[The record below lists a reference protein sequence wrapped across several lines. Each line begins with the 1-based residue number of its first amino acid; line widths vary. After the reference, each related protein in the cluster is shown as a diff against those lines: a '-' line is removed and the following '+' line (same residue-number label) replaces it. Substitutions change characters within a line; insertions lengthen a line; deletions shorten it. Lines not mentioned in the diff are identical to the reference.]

1 MTDKADAPIT
11 SGAGAASSGVALFDE
26 RPFFEKA
33 LAHGVAHG
41 LINAERI
48 EALRTEAP
56 KGMVQIARYFG
67 TEFLRPDLEKARERI
82 VNLVSLYLQE
92 SCEGD
97 LQRAALALRDH
108 SLLSRSKGGSDMLKA
123 MIAMPQN
130 THFGMQDGR
139 GFADEHIPVLER
151 WSLRSHADYRAER
164 AKRDQ
169 VARVMDAAVWCAQQW
184 ELDADTLHEEA
195 PDAEAVL
202 RTTLLWSMA
211 KRSVVPDWPAFE
223 QTIAVLRKKFA
234 ATAQLPALVL
244 PKGLP
249 AAFAPALRAVAD
261 SLHADWARIMDVST
275 PSRKLFGQ
283 TPAFTGRYFW
293 LEDGLAE
300 VEDFERQVSAAWS
313 KATGGHEDEGSL
325 LTLLLCVAAGSA
337 HKTLLTEK
345 SAATLIRKIRKT
357 GMDAER
363 ASGFIREHA
372 PSAYQSDYLR
382 MWDAFTEDAM
392 PVLRSDADY
401 AMHDAMALLRRECNI
416 GA

>member
-1 MTDKADAPIT
+1 MTDNPDPAV
-11 SGAGAASSGVALFDE
+11 SGGTGNAGSGIALFDE

-33 LAHGVAHG
+33 LAYGVAHG
-41 LINAERI
+41 LIGAERI

-67 TEFLRPDLEKARERI
+67 TEYLRPDLEKARERI
-82 VNLVSLYLQE
+82 VNLVSLFLQD

-97 LQRAALALRDH
+97 LHRAAQALRDH
-108 SLLSRSKGGSDMLKA
+108 SLLSRSKGGSDLLKA
-123 MIAMPQN
+123 MIAAPQN

-139 GFADEHIPVLER
+139 GFSDEHIPVLER

-169 VARVMDAAVWCAQQW
+169 VARVMDAAVWCAAQW
-184 ELDADTLHEEA
+184 EIDIDTLHEEA

-202 RTTLLWSMA
+202 RTALLWSLA
-211 KRSVVPDWPAFE
+211 KRSVAPDWPGFV
-223 QTIAVLRKKFA
+223 QTIAVLRKKFGLA
-234 ATAQLPALVL
+234 DQPPTLVL

-249 AAFAPALRAVAD
+249 AAFAPALHAVAD
-261 SLHADWARIMDVST
+261 SLQADWARIMDAST
-275 PSRKLFGQ
+275 APRKLFAQ

-300 VEDFERQVSAAWS
+300 VEDFERQVCAAWT

-325 LTLLLCVAAGSA
+325 LTLLVCVAAGSA
-337 HKTLLTEK
+337 PKTLLTEK

-372 PSAYQSDYLR
+372 PTAYQSDYLR
-382 MWDAFTEDAM
+382 MWNEFTEDAT

-401 AMHDAMALLRRECNI
+401 AMHDALALLRRECNI

>member
-1 MTDKADAPIT
+1 MTDNPDPAV
-11 SGAGAASSGVALFDE
+11 SGGAGNAGSGIALFDE

-33 LAHGVAHG
+33 LAYGVAHG
-41 LINAERI
+41 LIGAERI

-67 TEFLRPDLEKARERI
+67 TEYLRPDLEKARERI
-82 VNLVSLYLQE
+82 VNLVSLFLQD

-97 LQRAALALRDH
+97 LHRAAQALRDH
-108 SLLSRSKGGSDMLKA
+108 SLLSRSKGGSDLLKA
-123 MIAMPQN
+123 MIAAPQN

-139 GFADEHIPVLER
+139 GFSDEHIPVLER

-169 VARVMDAAVWCAQQW
+169 VACVMDAAIWCAQQW
-184 ELDADTLHEEA
+184 ELDADLLHEEA

-202 RTTLLWSMA
+202 RTALLWSLA
-211 KRSVVPDWPAFE
+211 KRSVTPDWPGFA
-223 QTIAVLRKKFA
+223 QTVAVLRKKFA
-234 ATAQLPALVL
+234 ATAHPPALVL

-249 AAFAPALRAVAD
+249 AALAPAVRAVAD
-261 SLHADWARIMDVST
+261 SLVADWPRIMDANA
-275 PSRKLFGQ
+275 PPRKLFAQ

-337 HKTLLTEK
+337 HKTVLTEK
-345 SAATLIRKIRKT
+345 AAATLSRKT
-357 GMDAER
+357 TG
-363 ASGFIREHA
+363 
-372 PSAYQSDYLR
+372 
-382 MWDAFTEDAM
+382 
-392 PVLRSDADY
+392 
-401 AMHDAMALLRRECNI
+401 ALAAR
-416 GA
+416 

>member
-1 MTDKADAPIT
+1 MAKNADAP
-11 SGAGAASSGVALFDE
+11 SPSAAGISSSGIALFDE

-33 LAHGVAHG
+33 IAYGVAHG
-41 LINAERI
+41 LLSPERI

-56 KGMVQIARYFG
+56 KGIVQIARYFG
-67 TEFLRPDLEKARERI
+67 TEYLRPDLEKARERI
-82 VNLVSLYLQE
+82 VNLVSLYLQD

-97 LQRAALALRDH
+97 VLRAAVALRDH

-139 GFADEHIPVLER
+139 GFSDEHIPVLER

-164 AKRDQ
+164 AKRNQ
-169 VARVMDAAVWCAQQW
+169 VALVMDAAVWCAQRW
-184 ELDADTLHEEA
+184 ELDADILHEEA

-202 RTTLLWSMA
+202 RTALLWSLTN
-211 KRSVVPDWPAFE
+211 RSVVPDWPGFA
-223 QTIAVLRKKFA
+223 QTIAVLRKKFG
-234 ATAQLPALVL
+234 ATVQPPAMLL

-249 AAFAPALRAVAD
+249 AALAPTLRAVSD
-261 SLHADWARIMDVST
+261 SVIADWPRIMDT
-275 PSRKLFGQ
+275 AIPPRKLFAQ

-293 LEDGLAE
+293 LEDGLAQ
-300 VEDFERQVSAAWS
+300 VEDFEQQVSAAWS
-313 KATGGHEDEGSL
+313 KATGGHDDEGSL

-337 HKTLLTEK
+337 HKTVLTEK
-345 SAATLIRKIRKT
+345 STATLIRKIRKS
-357 GMDAER
+357 GMDA
-363 ASGFIREHA
+363 ALAANFICEHA
-372 PSAYQSDYLR
+372 PTAYQSDYLR
-382 MWDAFTEDAM
+382 MWDEFTEEAL

-401 AMHDAMALLRRECNI
+401 ALHDALALLRRECNI

>member
-1 MTDKADAPIT
+1 MADTANPT
-11 SGAGAASSGVALFDE
+11 TTHGASTTGGGMALFDE

-33 LAHGVAHG
+33 LAYGLAHG

-48 EALRTEAP
+48 ESLRTEAP

-67 TEFLRPDLEKARERI
+67 TEFLRPDLEKARERM

-92 SCEGD
+92 SCDGD
-97 LQRAALALRDH
+97 VHRAAQALRDH
-108 SLLSRSKGGSDMLKA
+108 SLLSRSKGGSDLLKA

-139 GFADEHIPVLER
+139 GFSDEQIPVLER

-169 VARVMDAAVWCAQQW
+169 VAQVMNAALWCAQQW
-184 ELDADTLHEEA
+184 ELDADVLHEEA

-202 RTTLLWSMA
+202 RTALLWALA
-211 KRSVVPDWPAFE
+211 KRSVVPDWPGFA

-234 ATAQLPALVL
+234 PGTPPPTIVL

-249 AAFAPALRAVAD
+249 ATLAPAVRAVAD
-261 SLHADWARIMDVST
+261 SLLADWPRIVDADT
-275 PSRKLFGQ
+275 PARKLFAQ

-300 VEDFERQVSAAWS
+300 VEDFERQVSAAWT
-313 KATGGHEDEGSL
+313 KATGGHDDEGSL

-337 HKTLLTEK
+337 HKTVLTEK
-345 SAATLIRKIRKT
+345 SAATLIRKIRKS
-357 GMDAER
+357 GMDAGL
-363 ASGFIREHA
+363 ASDFIREHA
-372 PSAYQSDYLR
+372 PTAYQGDYLR
-382 MWDAFTEDAM
+382 MWDAFTEEAL

-401 AMHDAMALLRRECNI
+401 ALHDALALLRRECNV
-416 GA
+416 GT

>member
-1 MTDKADAPIT
+1 MTEQQVPVNQGRR
-11 SGAGAASSGVALFDE
+11 SAASGMAVFDD

-33 LAHGVAHG
+33 LAYGLAHG
-41 LINAERI
+41 LIGGERI

-67 TEFLRPDLEKARERI
+67 TEYLRPDLEKARERM
-82 VNLVSLYLQE
+82 VNLVSLYLQD
-92 SCEGD
+92 SCDGD
-97 LQRAALALRDH
+97 LHRAALALRDH
-108 SLLSRSKGGSDMLKA
+108 SLLSRSKGGSDMLKT

-139 GFADEHIPVLER
+139 GFSDEHIPLLER
-151 WSLRSHADYRAER
+151 WSLRSYADYRAER
-164 AKRDQ
+164 TKREQ
-169 VARVMDAAVWCAQQW
+169 VACVMDAALWCAQQW
-184 ELDADTLHEEA
+184 ELDADILHEEA

-202 RTTLLWSMA
+202 RTALLWSLA
-211 KRSVVPDWPAFE
+211 KRSVVPDWPGFA

-234 ATAQLPALVL
+234 ATAQPPALVL

-249 AAFAPALRAVAD
+249 AAFAPALRAVAE
-261 SLHADWARIMDVST
+261 SMQADWARIMDAGT
-275 PSRKLFGQ
+275 AARKLFAQ

-325 LTLLLCVAAGSA
+325 LTLLLCVAAGST
-337 HKTLLTEK
+337 HKTVLTEK
-345 SAATLIRKIRKT
+345 AAATLIRKIRKS
-357 GMDAER
+357 GMDAGL
-363 ASGFIREHA
+363 ASGFIRDHA
-372 PSAYQSDYLR
+372 PTAYQSDYLR
-382 MWDAFTEDAM
+382 MWDEFTEEAL

-401 AMHDAMALLRRECNI
+401 ALHDALALLRRECNI
-416 GA
+416 RA

>member
-1 MTDKADAPIT
+1 MTDNPDQAVT
-11 SGAGAASSGVALFDE
+11 GGASNAGSVMALFDE

-33 LAHGVAHG
+33 LAYGLAHG
-41 LINAERI
+41 LIGAERI
-48 EALRTEAP
+48 ETLRSEAP

-67 TEFLRPDLEKARERI
+67 TEYLRPDLEKARERM
-82 VNLVSLYLQE
+82 VNLVSLHLQE

-97 LQRAALALRDH
+97 LLRAAQALRDH
-108 SLLSRSKGGSDMLKA
+108 SLLSRSKGGSDLLKA

-139 GFADEHIPVLER
+139 GFSDEHIPVLER
-151 WSLRSHADYRAER
+151 WSLRTHADYRAER

-169 VARVMDAAVWCAQQW
+169 VASVMDAAIWCAQQW

-202 RTTLLWSMA
+202 RTALLWSLA
-211 KRSVVPDWPAFE
+211 KRSVAPDWPGFA
-223 QTIAVLRKKFA
+223 QTIAVLRKKFG
-234 ATAQLPALVL
+234 ATAQPPALVS

-249 AAFAPALRAVAD
+249 AALAPALRAVAD
-261 SLHADWARIMDVST
+261 SLQADWPRIMDAAT
-275 PSRKLFGQ
+275 PARKLFAQ

-325 LTLLLCVAAGSA
+325 MTLLLCVAAGSA
-337 HKTLLTEK
+337 HKTVLTEK
-345 SAATLIRKIRKT
+345 SAATLIRKIRKS
-357 GMDAER
+357 GMDAAL
-363 ASGFIREHA
+363 ASSFIREYA
-372 PSAYQSDYLR
+372 PTAYQSDYLR
-382 MWDAFTEDAM
+382 MWDEFTEEAL

-401 AMHDAMALLRRECNI
+401 ALHDALALLRRECNV
-416 GA
+416 AA

>member
-1 MTDKADAPIT
+1 MTEPQNPADEGANSPA
-11 SGAGAASSGVALFDE
+11 SGMALFDE

-33 LAHGVAHG
+33 LAYGLAHG
-41 LINAERI
+41 LIGAERI

-67 TEFLRPDLEKARERI
+67 TEFLRPDLEKARERM
-82 VNLVSLYLQE
+82 VNLVSLYLQD

-97 LQRAALALRDH
+97 LHRAAIALCDH

-139 GFADEHIPVLER
+139 GFSDEQIPVLER

-169 VARVMDAAVWCAQQW
+169 VACVMDAAIWCAQQW
-184 ELDADTLHEEA
+184 ELDADLLHEEA

-202 RTTLLWSMA
+202 RTALLWSLA
-211 KRSVVPDWPAFE
+211 KRSVVPDWPGFA
-223 QTIAVLRKKFA
+223 QTVAVLRKKFA
-234 ATAQLPALVL
+234 ATAHPPALVL

-249 AAFAPALRAVAD
+249 AALAPAVRAVAD
-261 SLHADWARIMDVST
+261 SLVADWPRIMDANA
-275 PSRKLFGQ
+275 PPRKLFAQ

-337 HKTLLTEK
+337 HKTVLTEK
-345 SAATLIRKIRKT
+345 AAATLIRKIRKS
-357 GMDAER
+357 GMDTGL
-363 ASGFIREHA
+363 ASSFIREQA
-372 PSAYQSDYLR
+372 PTAYQSDYLR
-382 MWDAFTEDAM
+382 MWDAFTEEAL

-401 AMHDAMALLRRECNI
+401 ALHDALALLRRECNV

>member
-1 MTDKADAPIT
+1 MTEHQPPAAHAGNSPA
-11 SGAGAASSGVALFDE
+11 SGMALFDE

-33 LAHGVAHG
+33 LAYGVAHG
-41 LINAERI
+41 LIHAERI

-67 TEFLRPDLEKARERI
+67 TEFLRPDLEKARERM

-92 SCEGD
+92 TCDGD
-97 LQRAALALRDH
+97 VHRAAQALRDH
-108 SLLSRSKGGSDMLKA
+108 SLLSRSKGGSDLLKA
-123 MIAMPQN
+123 MIAVPQN
-130 THFGMQDGR
+130 THFGIQDGR
-139 GFADEHIPVLER
+139 GFSDEQIPVLER

-169 VARVMDAAVWCAQQW
+169 VACVMDAAIWCAQQW

-202 RTTLLWSMA
+202 RTALLWSLA
-211 KRSVVPDWPAFE
+211 KRSVTPDWPGFA
-223 QTIAVLRKKFA
+223 QTIAVLRKKFGSA
-234 ATAQLPALVL
+234 APPPAIVL

-249 AAFAPALRAVAD
+249 AALAPAVRAVAD
-261 SLHADWARIMDVST
+261 SLLADWPRIMDAAT
-275 PSRKLFGQ
+275 PARKLFAQ

-337 HKTLLTEK
+337 HKTVLTEK
-345 SAATLIRKIRKT
+345 SAASLIRKIRKS
-357 GMDAER
+357 GMDA
-363 ASGFIREHA
+363 ALTGNFIRAYA
-372 PSAYQSDYLR
+372 PTAYQSDYLR
-382 MWDAFTEDAM
+382 MWDEFTEEAL

-401 AMHDAMALLRRECNI
+401 ALHDALALLRRECNV